1 MQKFNKLKKIINYK
15 KRKLTW
21 TDGGGSSPKLV
32 AIVVLRKAGRGSN
45 PRTNI
50 ASFDCPAPGVAG
62 WRRGAVLPLLATGS
76 AIGEWLASLV
86 DLLQWW

>member
-50 ASFDCPAPGVAG
+50 ASFDFLAPDVVG
-62 WRRGAVLPLLATGS
+62 WQQDVVLPLLAIVS
-76 AIGEWLASLV
+76 AG
-86 DLLQWW
+86 